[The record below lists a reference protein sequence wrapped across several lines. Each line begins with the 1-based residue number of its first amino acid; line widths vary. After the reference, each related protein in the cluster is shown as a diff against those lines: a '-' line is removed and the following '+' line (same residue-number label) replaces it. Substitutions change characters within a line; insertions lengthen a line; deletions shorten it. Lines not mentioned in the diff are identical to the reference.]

1 MISTSLIGAYLTVR
15 GISAYAG
22 GYPNEFTVYMR
33 ITKEDFEL

>member
-22 GYPNEFTVYMR
+22 GYPNEFTIYVGFK
-33 ITKEDFEL
+33 KEVFEF

>member
-22 GYPNEFTVYMR
+22 GYPNEFTVYLA
-33 ITKEDFEL
+33 ITKEIF